1 MNQTRRKIK
10 SRPTSGPKTVDEY
23 FDRVLENALPAL
35 TKMRA
40 IIRSVVPREAT
51 ETISYKIPAFRH
63 GKILVWY
70 AAFSK
75 HVSLFPGASII
86 EEFKDDLTGYTLSK
100 GTIQFPLD
108 KPLPVTLIKKIVK
121 ARVAEV
127 RSKKI

>member
-1 MNQTRRKIK
+1 
-10 SRPTSGPKTVDEY
+10 
-23 FDRVLENALPAL
+23 
-35 TKMRA
+35 MRA